1 MLNGH
6 HFTGGIEAGH
16 LVQQPSFDMDNDY
29 GFFEM
34 DDLEEM
40 TGTPRE
46 TMACEEND
54 RSVVDESS
62 QILTPSIVEQLPLDV
77 HNWECLFSTTIDGP
91 SFGTFMRNV
100 RGHTRTIA
108 VAKTEDGQ
116 IYGAYATDPWSGR
129 GRVAA
134 RGGDTSFLF
143 GVSQGSAK
151 KGQMSPL
158 AHPSSQASLGS
169 FIPGLDMNLMS
180 TSPTSA
186 IDFNMANLSV
196 SPKRAGASID
206 IVKSTST
213 TCGFK
218 QVCQLGNKF
227 IGMSDGEASFTVE
240 SSFTRVST
248 QSTSKD
254 RKEFDIVEFEVYGLN
269 EG

>member
-1 MLNGH
+1 
-6 HFTGGIEAGH
+6 
-16 LVQQPSFDMDNDY
+16 
-29 GFFEM
+29 
-34 DDLEEM
+34 
-40 TGTPRE
+40 
-46 TMACEEND
+46 
-54 RSVVDESS
+54 
-62 QILTPSIVEQLPLDV
+62 
-77 HNWECLFSTTIDGP
+77 
-91 SFGTFMRNV
+91 MRNV
-100 RGHTRTIA
+100 RGHTRTIV

-134 RGGDTSFLF
+134 RGGETSFVF
-143 GVSQGSAK
+143 EVSQGSAK

-158 AHPSSQASLGS
+158 AQPSSQASLVS
-169 FIPGLDMNLMS
+169 FIPGLDMNFMS

-186 IDFNMANLSV
+186 IDFDMANLSV
-196 SPKRAGASID
+196 SPKRAGAAIE
-206 IVKSTST
+206 ILKSTST

-227 IGMSDGEASFTVE
+227 IGMSDGEVSFAIE

-248 QSTSKD
+248 QSNPKD